1 MFNFENEM
9 KNVFHILLLLLA
21 DASLFAQ
28 ENVQSKIKYH
38 TEKAQN
44 YLDKEKALGSY
55 YSITEEGIK
64 IFSSAEEKKINKQE
78 FFVPWKELGSF
89 YSIIKN
95 VKPEVLNQIYASGTY
110 TYESCK
116 KYFPVTAPAKN
127 LLNEDQP
134 TSTLPPATLYRYK
147 IAIDPGHIAHNFE
160 MGDLEKKHII
170 IKGDSINGI
179 KDSIE
184 IAEGML
190 TYATAILLKEKLE
203 SEGAI
208 VFLTRTADKCA
219 FGKTYHQWKKDDLK
233 KAVDSLYKIGEIK
246 SWQKDHFNSS
256 KVKDR
261 DIFRVIFRDLELA
274 KRVELIN
281 NFNPDYTVVIHYNV
295 DETNLDWIKTTDKNF
310 NMCFVGGAFMKNDLS
325 TKEKRFEFL
334 RLLITD
340 DLEKSIAISSSVM
353 KSFENELKVPTATTR
368 DAKYIIEGCLPTE
381 ANGVYCRNLQLPRY
395 IHSPI
400 VYGETLYQDN
410 FNECKLLS
418 AETDKTKNKRV
429 QQVADAYFKG
439 ILNYVNSSPSK

>member
-9 KNVFHILLLLLA
+9 KYLLNIFLLLQTSS
-21 DASLFAQ
+21 SLFAQ
-28 ENVQSKIKYH
+28 EDVQSKIKYH

-44 YLDKEKALGSY
+44 YLDKEKALSGQ
-55 YSITEEGIK
+55 YSITPKGISMYATVSDK
-64 IFSSAEEKKINKQE
+64 VMEKPEFHVNWNDFHLFQMLCSNYSSEALINMYKSGKTSTIVQDGIYVGYNRTEKKLQG
-78 FFVPWKELGSF
+78 L
-89 YSIIKN
+89 
-95 VKPEVLNQIYASGTY
+95 
-110 TYESCK
+110 
-116 KYFPVTAPAKN
+116 
-127 LLNEDQP
+127 
-134 TSTLPPATLYRYK
+134 K

-179 KDSIE
+179 TDSIE

-203 SEGAI
+203 KEGAT

-219 FGKTYHQWKKDDLK
+219 FGKTYQQWKKDDLK
-233 KAVDSLYKIGEIK
+233 KAVDSLYKLGELK
-246 SWQKDHFNSS
+246 AWQKDYFISS
-256 KVKDR
+256 KAKDR

-281 NFNPDYTVVIHYNV
+281 NFKPDYAVVIHYNV
-295 DETNLDWIKTTDKNF
+295 DETNKDWNKTTDKNY
-310 NMCFVGGAFMKNDLS
+310 NMCFVGGAFMRNDLVN
-325 TKEKRFEFL
+325 KEKRFEFL

-340 DLEKSIAISSSVM
+340 DLEKSIGISSSVI
-353 KSFENELKVPTATTR
+353 KSFESELKVPTATVR
-368 DAKYIIEGCLPTE
+368 DAKYIIEGCLPTQ
-381 ANGVYCRNLQLPRY
+381 ANGVYCRNLQLTRY
-395 IHSPI
+395 IHAPI

-429 QQVADAYFKG
+429 QQVAEAYFKG
-439 ILNYVNSSPSK
+439 ILDYVNAAAK

>member
-1 MFNFENEM
+1 MIKFDNAM
-9 KNVFHILLLLLA
+9 KNTFHILLFLLA
-21 DASLFAQ
+21 ATSLCAQ
-28 ENVQSKIKYH
+28 DDVQSKIKYH

-44 YLDKEKALGSY
+44 YLDKEKALSGY
-55 YSITEEGIK
+55 YSINIKGISIYASVSDK
-64 IFSSAEEKKINKQE
+64 VMEKPE
-78 FFVPWKELGSF
+78 FFVSWKEIGSF

-95 VKPEVLNQIYASGTY
+95 VKPEVLNQIYTSGTY

-116 KYFPVTAPAKN
+116 KYFPATAPIKN
-127 LLNEDQP
+127 YLNEDQP
-134 TSTLPPATLYRYK
+134 ISTLPPISLHGYK
-147 IAIDPGHIAHNFE
+147 IAIDPGHIANDFI

-190 TYATAILLKEKLE
+190 TYASAILLKEKLE
-203 SEGAI
+203 KEGAT
-208 VFLTRTADKCA
+208 VFLTRTAEKCA
-219 FGKTYHQWKKDDLK
+219 FGKTYMQWKKDDLK
-233 KAVDSLYKIGEIK
+233 TAVDSLYKIGEIK
-246 SWQKDHFNSS
+246 AWQKDYFNSS
-256 KVKDR
+256 KAKDR

-281 NFNPDYTVVIHYNV
+281 NFKPDYTVVIHYNV
-295 DETNLDWIKTTDKNF
+295 DETNLDWNKTTDKNF
-310 NMCFVGGAFMKNDLS
+310 NMCFVGGSFMKNDLS
-325 TKEKRFEFL
+325 TKEKRFEFS

-340 DLEKSIAISSSVM
+340 DLEKSIAISSSVI
-353 KSFENELKVPTATTR
+353 KSFESELKVPTATVR
-368 DAKYIIEGCLPTE
+368 DAKYLIEGCLPTE
-381 ANGVYCRNLQLPRY
+381 ANGVYCRNLQLTRY

-410 FNECKLLS
+410 INECKLLS

-439 ILNYVNSSPSK
+439 ILNYINPSK

>member
-1 MFNFENEM
+1 M
-9 KNVFHILLLLLA
+9 KLFLHTILF
-21 DASLFAQ
+21 LFFTLPSVSQ
-28 ENVQSKIKYH
+28 EDVQSKIKYH

-44 YLDKEKALGSY
+44 YLDKEKALSGY
-55 YSITEEGIK
+55 YSIDKDGIK
-64 IFSSAEEKKINKQE
+64 M
-78 FFVPWKELGSF
+78 
-89 YSIIKN
+89 
-95 VKPEVLNQIYASGTY
+95 YASPIIDKTNQKA
-110 TYESCK
+110 EFEISWEQVK
-116 KYFPVTAPAKN
+116 FLKM
-127 LLNEDQP
+127 
-134 TSTLPPATLYRYK
+134 TLKDLSADASFKLYKEGKLVGIRDFIYIPQDASIKGKK
-147 IAIDPGHIAHNFE
+147 IAIDPGHIANDFE

-170 IKGDSINGI
+170 IKCDSTNGI

-190 TYATAILLKEKLE
+190 TFATAQLLKEKLE
-203 SEGAI
+203 KEGAT

-219 FGKTYHQWKKDDLK
+219 FGKTYQQWKKEDLK

-246 SWQKDHFNSS
+246 AWQKDYFISS
-256 KVKDR
+256 KAKDR

-295 DETNLDWIKTTDKNF
+295 DETNLDWEKCSSKNY
-310 NMCFVGGAFMKNDLS
+310 NMCFVGGSFMKNDLS

-340 DLEKSIAISSSVM
+340 DLEKSIEISSSVM
-353 KSFENELKVPTATTR
+353 KSFESELKVPTATVR
-368 DAKYIIEGCLPTE
+368 DAKYLIEGCLPTNT
-381 ANGVYCRNLQLPRY
+381 NGVYCRNLQLTRY

-410 FNECKLLS
+410 INECKLLS
-418 AETDKTKNKRV
+418 AESDKTKNKRV

-439 ILNYVNSSPSK
+439 ILNYLGK

>member
-1 MFNFENEM
+1 MIHIIRIF
-9 KNVFHILLLLLA
+9 VF
-21 DASLFAQ
+21 LFIAFSCHGQ
-28 ENVQSKIKYH
+28 NDVQSKIKYH

-44 YLDKEKALGSY
+44 YLDKEKALSGY
-55 YSITEEGIK
+55 YSIDKDGIKMYASPTDKQNHKAELTVSWFWAGYFNEKSKSYSTQELLDTYFKTGEFKFKEGEYADGVYIRKSPDAKQLEGI
-64 IFSSAEEKKINKQE
+64 
-78 FFVPWKELGSF
+78 
-89 YSIIKN
+89 
-95 VKPEVLNQIYASGTY
+95 
-110 TYESCK
+110 
-116 KYFPVTAPAKN
+116 
-127 LLNEDQP
+127 
-134 TSTLPPATLYRYK
+134 K

-203 SEGAI
+203 KEGAT

-219 FGKTYHQWKKDDLK
+219 FGKTYQQWKKDDLK
-233 KAVDSLYKIGEIK
+233 KAVDSLYKIGELK
-246 SWQKDHFNSS
+246 AGQKDHFSSS

-261 DIFRVIFRDLELA
+261 DIFRVVFRDLELA

-281 NFNPDYTVVIHYNV
+281 NFKPDYTVVIHFNV
-295 DETNLDWIKTTDKNF
+295 DETNLDWNKTTNKNY

-325 TKEKRFEFL
+325 NKEKRFEFL

-353 KSFENELKVPTATTR
+353 KSFESELKVPTATAR
-368 DAKYIIEGCLPTE
+368 DAKYLIEGCLPTE

-418 AETDKTKNKRV
+418 TETDKTKNKRI
-429 QQVADAYFKG
+429 QQVADAYFNG
-439 ILNYVNSSPSK
+439 ILNYLAPSSSK

>member
-1 MFNFENEM
+1 
-9 KNVFHILLLLLA
+9 
-21 DASLFAQ
+21 
-28 ENVQSKIKYH
+28 
-38 TEKAQN
+38 
-44 YLDKEKALGSY
+44 
-55 YSITEEGIK
+55 
-64 IFSSAEEKKINKQE
+64 
-78 FFVPWKELGSF
+78 
-89 YSIIKN
+89 
-95 VKPEVLNQIYASGTY
+95 
-110 TYESCK
+110 
-116 KYFPVTAPAKN
+116 
-127 LLNEDQP
+127 
-134 TSTLPPATLYRYK
+134 
-147 IAIDPGHIAHNFE
+147 

-170 IKGDSINGI
+170 IKGDSLNGI
-179 KDSIE
+179 TDSIE

-203 SEGAI
+203 AEGAI

-219 FGKTYHQWKKDDLK
+219 FGKTYQQWKKDDLK
-233 KAVDSLYKIGEIK
+233 TAVDSLYKIGELK
-246 SWQKDHFNSS
+246 AWQKDHFNSS

-261 DIFRVIFRDLELA
+261 DIFRVVFRDLELA

-281 NFNPDYTVVIHYNV
+281 NFKPDYTVVIHYNV
-295 DETNLDWIKTTDKNF
+295 DETNLDWNKTTNKNY

-353 KSFENELKVPTATTR
+353 KSFESELKVPTATAR

-395 IHSPI
+395 VHSPI

-410 FNECKLLS
+410 INECKLLS

-439 ILNYVNSSPSK
+439 ILNFATTK

>member
-1 MFNFENEM
+1 M
-9 KNVFHILLLLLA
+9 KYFITVLILLFTLTCVSQV
-21 DASLFAQ
+21 D
-28 ENVQSKIKYH
+28 VQSKIKYH

-44 YLDKEKALGSY
+44 YLDKEKALSGY
-55 YSITEEGIK
+55 YSIDKDGIK
-64 IFSSAEEKKINKQE
+64 MYASPTDKINHKIEFQIDWLDMYLFKMTCQKHSSESLMEKYKSGKFTSLIQDGIYIGYNRSEKKLQG
-78 FFVPWKELGSF
+78 L
-89 YSIIKN
+89 
-95 VKPEVLNQIYASGTY
+95 
-110 TYESCK
+110 
-116 KYFPVTAPAKN
+116 
-127 LLNEDQP
+127 
-134 TSTLPPATLYRYK
+134 K
-147 IAIDPGHIAHNFE
+147 IAIDPGHIANDFE

-184 IAEGML
+184 IAEGIL

-203 SEGAI
+203 KEGAT

-219 FGKTYHQWKKDDLK
+219 FGKTYQQWKKDDLK
-233 KAVDSLYKIGEIK
+233 NAVDSLYKIGEIK
-246 SWQKDHFNSS
+246 AWQKDYFNSS
-256 KVKDR
+256 KAKDR

-310 NMCFVGGAFMKNDLS
+310 NMCFVGGAFMKNDLI

-340 DLEKSIAISSSVM
+340 DLEKSIAISSSVI
-353 KSFENELKVPTATTR
+353 KKFESELNVPTASAR
-368 DAKYIIEGCLPTE
+368 DAKYLIEGCLPTE

-410 FNECKLLS
+410 INECKLLS
-418 AETDKTKNKRV
+418 AETDKTKNKRI

-439 ILNYVNSSPSK
+439 ILNYVSTNK